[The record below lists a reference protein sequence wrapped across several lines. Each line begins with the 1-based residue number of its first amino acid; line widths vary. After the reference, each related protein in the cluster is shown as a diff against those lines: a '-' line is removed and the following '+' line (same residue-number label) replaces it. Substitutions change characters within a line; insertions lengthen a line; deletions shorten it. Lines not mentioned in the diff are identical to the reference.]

1 MSPARRGPIAA
12 RGGNRRPADRGAVV
26 APLDDDQVSALEEER
41 DFLLESLRD
50 LEREREASDIDDGDY
65 QTLRDD
71 YTARAAA
78 VLRTLE
84 RARSR
89 DAAAGETG
97 ESDAEPHVSPAGPA
111 TRRGPAAP
119 GPNRTRKALIGVTIV
134 LIVAVAAG
142 VGVSAFSGERVGN
155 ENVSGRGMS
164 ETARHTTLAQQ
175 LETQGKAAEALKEY
189 DAAIAADPSNIV
201 AHTYRGWLLARA
213 GFADR
218 AMESIDKALAINPN
232 YPDAHF
238 FRGMVLYEG
247 RGDPAG
253 AVKEFETY
261 LASNPP
267 PGAADAVRGVLE
279 RARNDAANP
288 PPAGAPDE
296 ATTTVPG

>member
-1 MSPARRGPIAA
+1 MTEQ
-12 RGGNRRPADRGAVV
+12 
-26 APLDDDQVSALEEER
+26 LQEER
-41 DFLLESLRD
+41 DFLLTSLRD

-97 ESDAEPHVSPAGPA
+97 ESDAEPHVSPAGPP
-111 TRRGPAAP
+111 TRRKRAAS
-119 GPNRTRKALIGVTIV
+119 GPNRTRTAVVGVTIV

-142 VGVSAFSGERVGN
+142 LGVSAFSGERVGN